1 MRSRII
7 AYLGLL
13 GLLSVL
19 GLITGNKV
27 FFGFVG
33 FFCFFGAF
41 GGKGNDERIE
51 KNIDRAC
58 RNAFLF
64 ITLTLAV
71 SIAYI
76 VTFNTIDLY
85 PLAFT
90 ILFVGSSALFV
101 FSYVY
106 YDRGGD

>member
-1 MRSRII
+1 MGSKII
-7 AYLGLL
+7 AYLGFL
-13 GLLSVL
+13 GFLSVL

-51 KNIDRAC
+51 RNIDRAC

-64 ITLTLAV
+64 MTSTLAF
-71 SIAYI
+71 SITYI

-85 PLAFT
+85 SLAFT
-90 ILFVGSSALFV
+90 ILFVGSMALFV

-106 YDRGGD
+106 YDHEGD